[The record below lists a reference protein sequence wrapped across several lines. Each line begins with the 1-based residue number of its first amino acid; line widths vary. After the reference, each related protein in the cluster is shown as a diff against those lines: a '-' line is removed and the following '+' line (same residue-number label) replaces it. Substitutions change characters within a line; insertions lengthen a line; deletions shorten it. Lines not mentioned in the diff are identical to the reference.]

1 MKKPL
6 LILCLFLYS
15 SGSFAQHDLNED
27 QLGAWYMYFFTHRFA
42 ESQWGVQGDF
52 QYRSWDFGSDKEQLL
67 ARAGL
72 TYTPKTAN
80 ITFTLGYA
88 HGSSGAFGEST
99 ETIAENRIYQDVLIP
114 QKVGERFLLTHRLR
128 SEQRWVEDH
137 NFRSRYRYNLSVNV
151 PLNNTELLRNTIYV
165 SLYNEIFINGQKH
178 VGNGRSVEYFDRNR
192 FFMGMGYGLRDNL
205 RGQLGLIRQA
215 TDQWAKNQLQVSL
228 HHAW

>member
-6 LILCLFLYS
+6 LVLCLFLYS
-15 SGSFAQHDLNED
+15 SGSFAQHHLNED
-27 QLGAWYMYFFTHRFA
+27 QLGAWYMYFFTHRFT

-137 NFRSRYRYNLSVNV
+137 NFRSRYRYNLTVNV
-151 PLNNTELLRNTIYV
+151 PLNNTDLAKNTIYL

-178 VGNGRSVEYFDRNR
+178 IGNGRSVEYFDRNR
-192 FFMGMGYGLRDNL
+192 FFMGMGYGLHANL

-228 HHAW
+228 HHTW